1 MIYSGATE
9 KLQVALFLG
18 DGLRLAQSP
27 QQRTFA
33 LSLVPP
39 TGAIHLQRVTADH
52 HPILCW
58 VGRLAP

>member
-1 MIYSGATE
+1 M
-9 KLQVALFLG
+9 QVALFLG